1 MKLWRWWIV
10 LVFVVSGPWFGV
22 TTSPQWKRV
31 EWMPFTSKE
40 NKPRDVIANV
50 LLFVP
55 LGWSFGASR
64 PGRRGAAL
72 AIATGFATSLVAES
86 LQVFWIL
93 RDPSATDLLT
103 NTCGTALGVAG
114 AALWRRR
121 PLP

>member
-1 MKLWRWWIV
+1 MKFRHWWIV
-10 LVFVVSGPWFGV
+10 LIFVVSGPWYGV
-22 TTSPQWKRV
+22 LSAPQWKRV
-31 EWMPFTSKE
+31 AWIPFTGE
-40 NKPRDVIANV
+40 GDKPRDVVVNV

-55 LGWSFGASR
+55 LGWSFSATHT
-64 PGRRGAAL
+64 GRRRAAL
-72 AIATGFATSLVAES
+72 AIATGFVTSLAAES
-86 LQVFWIL
+86 LQLFWVL